1 MGCQCQF
8 NKNRENAEKTSIF
21 RQKNDEKLCD
31 ACFEKTD
38 GHIIEHSFLLLGKCL
53 KLVRYYFKRS
63 MFSFHWTS
71 YLFRDK
77 RRKSHSFLSYYYLPA
92 VLSHKPMSS
101 KHMTNENCTC
111 QSYHSINQT
120 VPGCQLHK

>member
-53 KLVRYYFKRS
+53 KLVRYYFKCL
-63 MFSFHWTS
+63 MFSFHPTS
-71 YLFRDK
+71 YIFQHKRLPSSLF
-77 RRKSHSFLSYYYLPA
+77 FLHISASALGLM
-92 VLSHKPMSS
+92 VLVSS
-101 KHMTNENCTC
+101 KQMTNENCTC
-111 QSYHSINQT
+111 QCYHSINHKT
-120 VPGCQLHK
+120 VA